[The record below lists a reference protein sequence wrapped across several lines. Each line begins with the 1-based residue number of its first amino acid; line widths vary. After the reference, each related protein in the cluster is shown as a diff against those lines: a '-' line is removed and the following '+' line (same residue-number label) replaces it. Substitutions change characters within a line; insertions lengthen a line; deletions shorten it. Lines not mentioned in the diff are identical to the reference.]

1 MAAVKLVVV
10 GASRVF
16 APTIVADLWHARDDL
31 AGSTVALCDVN
42 ADTLDVTTRVV
53 QRMVVER
60 DMPYR
65 IESSTDRR
73 DLLDGAD
80 YVIVA
85 IALDHRRLWT
95 IDLDIAEKH
104 GMVLTTGDTVGPGG
118 WSRALRTVPA
128 IQAIARD
135 MEDLCPGA
143 WLFNYTNPMC
153 AICRTLAKT
162 SDLKVVG
169 LCHGIEGTTRRLAQF
184 LGLPEDELSVRAA
197 GINHL
202 QWILDLR
209 RNGTDLYSALKAAQ
223 RPPASERLDVSWD
236 LMELYGYFPSPGDR
250 HVSEF
255 FPWHCRPGDDGK
267 LPRGLFRF
275 DMDEYFDRGAE
286 VQRRFTE
293 IAGGSDPLPDSLFK
307 TTSEKAVKLI
317 AALAAGRGGSYHV
330 NIPNEDSVS
339 NLAPWANVE
348 VPARFDASGMAREP
362 IGALPEPVAGTL
374 RPWIDQLELLTDA
387 IVQRDREL
395 ALLAL
400 LADRTIVDV
409 DTGLAMG
416 RELLDAHAD
425 YLREYH

>member
-1 MAAVKLVVV
+1 MAAVKIVVI

-31 AGSTVALCDVN
+31 AGSTIAFCDVD
-42 ADTLDVTTRVV
+42 ADTLDITTRVV
-53 QRMVVER
+53 QRMATER
-60 DMPYR
+60 NMPYR
-65 IESSTDRR
+65 IESSTARR

-80 YVIVA
+80 YVIIA

-95 IDLDIAEKH
+95 IDLDIAERS

-118 WSRALRTVPA
+118 WSRALRTVPV
-128 IQAIARD
+128 IQAIAED
-135 MEDLCPGA
+135 MADLCPDA

-162 SDLKVVG
+162 TDLKVVG
-169 LCHGIEGTTRRLAQF
+169 LCHGIEGSTRRLAQF
-184 LGLPEDELSVRAA
+184 LDRPEEDVSVRAA

-209 RNGTDLYSALKAAQ
+209 CNGSDLYPALKAAA
-223 RPPASERLDVSWD
+223 RPPATERLDVSWD
-236 LMELYGYFPSPGDR
+236 LMELYGFFPSPGDR

-255 FPWHCRPGDDGK
+255 FPWYCRPAADGK

-286 VQRRFTE
+286 VQRRFTD
-293 IAGGSDPLPDSLFK
+293 IAGGSAELPDSLFK
-307 TTSEKAVKLI
+307 PTHEKAVKLI
-317 AALAAGRGGSYHV
+317 AALAAGRDGSYHV
-330 NIPNEDSVS
+330 NIPNEDSVG
-339 NLAPWANVE
+339 NLAPSANVE
-348 VPARFDASGMAREP
+348 VPAWFDASGMAREP
-362 IGALPEPVAGTL
+362 VGALPEPVAGTL

-387 IVQRDREL
+387 IIQRNREL

-409 DTGLAMG
+409 DVGLAMG
-416 RELLDAHAD
+416 RELLDAHTP
-425 YLREYH
+425 YLNEYH

>member
-1 MAAVKLVVV
+1 MAAVKIVVI

-16 APTIVADLWHARDDL
+16 APTIVADLWHAREDL
-31 AGSTVALCDVN
+31 AGSTVALCDID
-42 ADTLDVTTRVV
+42 ADTLGVTTRVV
-53 QRMVVER
+53 QRMVAER

-73 DLLDGAD
+73 DLLNGAD

-118 WSRALRTVPA
+118 WSRALRTVPV
-128 IQAIARD
+128 IQDIARD
-135 MEDLCPGA
+135 MADLCPDA

-184 LGLPEDELSVRAA
+184 LDLPEHDLSARAA

-209 RNGTDLYSALKAAQ
+209 RNGTDLYPALKAAR

-236 LMELYGYFPSPGDR
+236 LMELYGLFPSPGDR

-255 FPWHCRPGDDGK
+255 FPWYCRPGDDGK

-293 IAGGSDPLPDSLFK
+293 IAAGSDPLPDSLFK
-307 TTSEKAVKLI
+307 PTSEKAVKLI
-317 AALAAGRGGSYHV
+317 AALAAGSDGSYHV
-330 NIPNEDSVS
+330 NIPNEDSIS

-348 VPARFDASGMAREP
+348 VLAWFDAGGMAREP
-362 IGALPEPVAGTL
+362 LGPLPEPVAGTL

-387 IVQRDREL
+387 IIQRDREL

-409 DTGLAMG
+409 DAGLALG

-425 YLREYH
+425 YLGEYR